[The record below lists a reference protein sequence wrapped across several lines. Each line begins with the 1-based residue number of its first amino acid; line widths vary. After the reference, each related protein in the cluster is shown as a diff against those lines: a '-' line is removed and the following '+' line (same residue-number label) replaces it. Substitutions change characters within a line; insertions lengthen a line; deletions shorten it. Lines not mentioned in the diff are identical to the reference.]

1 MPPSLSRANDR
12 RRPARR
18 GFTLIELL
26 CALSVLAILAVAA
39 APSFATLIAGQRVR
53 SASLDLAS
61 ALVLARSEA
70 VKRNATVSLAPA
82 GAAWTAGWTVSAG
95 AETVRS
101 FGPYGGLT
109 ITPSADGG
117 LAVGNDGRLTGA
129 AMTFEFAPGGET
141 SATTRVCVQVS
152 ETGRIASTTGACT

>member
-1 MPPSLSRANDR
+1 MRPTPSRANAR
-12 RRPARR
+12 RRPACR

-39 APSFATLIAGQRVR
+39 APSFAALIAGQRVR

-82 GAAWTAGWTVSAG
+82 GSAWTAGWTVSAG

-109 ITPSADGG
+109 ITPSAAGG
-117 LAVGNDGRLTGA
+117 LALGNDGRLTGA
-129 AMTFEFAPGGET
+129 AMTFELAPSGET
-141 SATTRVCVQVS
+141 AATARVCVQVS

>member
-1 MPPSLSRANDR
+1 MRTVPSRAPER
-12 RRPARR
+12 QSARR

-39 APSFATLIAGQRVR
+39 APSFAALIASQRVR

-70 VKRNATVSLAPA
+70 VKRNAMVSLAPA

-109 ITPSADGG
+109 ITPSSAGG
-117 LAVGNDGRLTGA
+117 LVLGNDGRLTGA
-129 AMTFEFAPGGET
+129 AMTFEFAPSGET
-141 SATTRVCVQVS
+141 AATTRVCVQVS
-152 ETGRIASTTGACT
+152 ETGRIASTSGACT

>member
-1 MPPSLSRANDR
+1 MRPNLSRANDR
-12 RRPARR
+12 RPRARR

-39 APSFATLIAGQRVR
+39 APSFTALIAGQRVR

-82 GAAWTAGWTVSAG
+82 GAAWTAGWAVSVG

-101 FGPYGGLT
+101 FGPYGGLA
-109 ITPSADGG
+109 ITPSAAGG

-129 AMTFEFAPGGET
+129 AMTFEFAPAGDT

-152 ETGRIASTTGACT
+152 ETGRIASTNGACT